1 MEKRN
6 TILLTVIAVA
16 TLLVA
21 VVGATF
27 AYFAQSGDYNG
38 TANLTANTAGA
49 SSEFIAVGSDITLQV
64 PAANMVEANKGNQVT
79 TQTANDAIK
88 VSFKAGTNEPLSCS
102 YQLYYE
108 WNSGEYEMTTG
119 AVGDKEFTYTISKVQ
134 NDDNTTTPTTGYTE
148 LVSETN
154 FVKSTTSGKTNVG
167 TKQSIS
173 NNSPT
178 TATVDHYQI
187 TVKFYNLA
195 QDQTATKAGKTWN
208 LKFGVTDVVC

>member
-64 PAANMVEANKGNQVT
+64 TAANMVEAQKGNQVT
-79 TQTANDAIK
+79 TQTVNDAINVK
-88 VSFKAGTNEPLSCS
+88 FKAGTTERLSCT
-102 YQLYYE
+102 YQLYYQ
-108 WNSGEYEMTTG
+108 WNGGDEYTMTQG
-119 AVGDKEFTYTISKVQ
+119 ADGNKEFTYTISKVT
-134 NDDNTTTPTTGYTE
+134 DTAATADTGYTE
-148 LVSETN
+148 SVVAETN
-154 FVKSTTSGKTNVG
+154 FVASNTSGMTNVG
-167 TKQSIS
+167 TVQTIANES
-173 NNSPT
+173 T
-178 TATVDHYQI
+178 TTETVDHYQI

-195 QDQTATKAGKTWN
+195 LDQSADKAGKTWN
-208 LKFGVTDVVC
+208 LKFGVTNVVC